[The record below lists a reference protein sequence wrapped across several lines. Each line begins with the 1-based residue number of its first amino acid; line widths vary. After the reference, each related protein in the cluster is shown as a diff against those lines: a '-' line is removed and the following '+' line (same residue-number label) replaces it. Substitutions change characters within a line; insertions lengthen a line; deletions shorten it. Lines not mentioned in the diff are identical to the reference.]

1 MRHPHRATY
10 LAASR
15 TPDEGEK
22 MSRRNTLS
30 LLALAAAAFYAL
42 TGAIE
47 LAHDQ
52 PTVFADPIDY
62 WLEACFVA
70 ALAASVAVLV
80 SIGRAGLS
88 GRSGTI
94 GWLVAAAGNAGL
106 LVAAAATLAGGRE
119 SLDPL
124 FGLGFLAIVVGYLTL
139 AVVDVRGTLVPR
151 RGGLVLLA
159 GFVATAVL
167 DNLVAGSGGLVLAAA
182 WAALSRLIAIPDTST
197 SPTPRA
203 ARTAGTTS

>member
-1 MRHPHRATY
+1 
-10 LAASR
+10 
-15 TPDEGEK
+15 
-22 MSRRNTLS
+22 MSRRSTLS
-30 LLALAAAAFYAL
+30 LAALAAAAFYAI

-70 ALAASVAVLV
+70 ALAASAGVLAA
-80 SIGRAGLS
+80 IGRAGLS
-88 GRSGTI
+88 GRSGSS
-94 GWLVAAAGNAGL
+94 GWLIAAGGNAAL
-106 LVAAAATLAGGRE
+106 LVAAAATLVEGRE

-139 AVVDVRGTLVPR
+139 AVIDLRGKLLPR

-159 GFVATAVL
+159 GFVATAVI
-167 DNLVAGSGGLVLAAA
+167 DNLAAGAGGLVLAAT
-182 WAALSRLIAIPDTST
+182 WAALSRLIAVPDAST
-197 SPTPRA
+197 SSVPPEPRI
-203 ARTAGTTS
+203 GKITS

>member
-1 MRHPHRATY
+1 
-10 LAASR
+10 
-15 TPDEGEK
+15 

-30 LLALAAAAFYAL
+30 LLALAAAAFYAI
-42 TGAIE
+42 TGALE

-70 ALAASVAVLV
+70 ALGVSVAVLA
-80 SIGRAGLS
+80 SIGRASLS
-88 GRSGTI
+88 GRPGTI

-106 LVAAAATLAGGRE
+106 LVAAATTLASGRE

-124 FGLGFLAIVVGYLTL
+124 FGLGFLAIVAGYLTL
-139 AVVDVRGTLVPR
+139 AVIDVRGKLVPR

-167 DNLVAGSGGLVLAAA
+167 DNLAAGTGGLVLAAV
-182 WAALSRLIAIPDTST
+182 WATLSRLIAIPDA
-197 SPTPRA
+197 SPSRTPRA
-203 ARTAGTTS
+203 ARIAGTTS

>member
-1 MRHPHRATY
+1 
-10 LAASR
+10 
-15 TPDEGEK
+15 
-22 MSRRNTLS
+22 MSRRNTVS
-30 LLALAAAAFYAL
+30 LIALAAAAFYAI

-52 PTVFADPIDY
+52 PSVFADPIDY
-62 WLEACFVA
+62 WLEGCFVA
-70 ALAASVAVLV
+70 ALAASVAVLA

-88 GRSGTI
+88 GRWGTI
-94 GWLVAAAGNAGL
+94 GWLGAAAGNAGL

-124 FGLGFLAIVVGYLTL
+124 FGLGFLAIVASYLAL
-139 AVVDVRGTLVPR
+139 AAIDVRGRLVPR

-159 GFVATAVL
+159 GSLATAVL
-167 DNLVAGSGGLVLAAA
+167 DNLVAGTGGLVLAAA
-182 WAALSRLIAIPDTST
+182 WAALSRLIAIPDTAT

-203 ARTAGTTS
+203 PRIARTTS